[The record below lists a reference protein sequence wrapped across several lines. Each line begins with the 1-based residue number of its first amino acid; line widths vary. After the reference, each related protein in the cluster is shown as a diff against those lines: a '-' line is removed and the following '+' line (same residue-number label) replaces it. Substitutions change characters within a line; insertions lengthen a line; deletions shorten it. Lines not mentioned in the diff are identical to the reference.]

1 MSSILEEFVK
11 NQEESEIKTNFD
23 LKYMGLG
30 IGGEVGEILNEIK
43 KIERDDD
50 NKITTQRK
58 QKLILE
64 LGDVMWYLQ
73 GICKRLNVTIE
84 EVLQANITKLKI
96 GIRIRIIVKNND
108 YKQKKSKKIKKI
120 LIIKN

>member
-1 MSSILEEFVK
+1 MSLILEEFVK
-11 NQEESEIKTNFD
+11 NQEESEVKSNFD

-84 EVLQANITKLKI
+84 EVLQANITKLKN
-96 GIRIRIIVKNND
+96 RNKNKNRNN
-108 YKQKKSKKIKKI
+108 SKKQ
-120 LIIKN
+120 N